1 MQTGEIMEI
10 DGRHCE
16 TEESQIRNANRIG
29 SRRLLARLREFHGG
43 AQEEQV
49 EPDVLDLVP
58 VVVVKR
64 SPAQE
69 TKAEARFARY
79 LTDENGRRIPTI
91 QEIKHVI
98 AEHFKIT
105 PVNIDSKSRRHKFC
119 LPRQISY
126 YLSHTLTVRSLP
138 DIARR
143 HGGRDHT
150 SALSGIRK
158 IERLLKTDEA
168 LAKTVGELRERLQ

>member
-1 MQTGEIMEI
+1 MEI

-16 TEESQIRNANRIG
+16 TEESQVRRANRFAC
-29 SRRLLARLREFHGG
+29 RKLLAKLVEVHGI
-43 AQEEQV
+43 QV
-49 EPDVLDLVP
+49 PQPEPDIVDIVP
-58 VVVVKR
+58 IVVR
-64 SPAQE
+64 HSPAAE
-69 TKAEARFARY
+69 SKAEARFVRY
-79 LTDENGRRIPTI
+79 LTDEDGRRIPTI

-98 AEHFKIT
+98 AEHFQIT
-105 PVNIDSKSRRHKFC
+105 SMNIDSKSRRHKFC

-126 YLSHTLTVRSLP
+126 YLSHELTVRSLP

-158 IERLLKTDEA
+158 IERLLKTDA
-168 LAKTVGELRERLQ
+168 WLSQTVGKLKEQLA